1 MTAETQDASAALDVM
16 DEIVTLERAEPDVLL
31 SELATLML
39 GLQGDSPY
47 RPRVHRL
54 LGVVQMRLNR
64 GDDAMRELAEAKT
77 LAEAQSPP
85 DNLELARIERE
96 TAAIHLHRGEAEQ
109 AAEALQTSLAL
120 AALEN
125 DSSEVARVIAAMGR
139 MERDALRF
147 DAVVRLYRGLV
158 SKGAVSMLPP
168 HEAQKV
174 RGDLCEALNRLG
186 RHEEA
191 LQQLAALREAL
202 PDDETCER
210 FHARLEEAR
219 AYAGLNRYDDAEHAL
234 EEAETLLPKRE
245 DAVERCAFIQA
256 VTELQEAR
264 GGEPAVASLE
274 QLVARYASENEAA
287 QEVVARRALANTAF
301 GRGDETR
308 ACEAL
313 ALALRSATRYGLGE
327 TAAEIREG
335 LLKQGAAH
343 VEDLTSTIDLIG
355 SGGGTE
361 RVIRLRQLGEAQN
374 ETTWLTADLADGE
387 LVSLKTVDLQGADD
401 AQREAAIAAVKT
413 VFVPAARIDD
423 PRLAGILSLRLA
435 PGRAL
440 HVTQRYIEGSSLK
453 ALYAASEP
461 PERLLELLAGVADA
475 LAVLHAQGLVHRA
488 LTPEAVIVT
497 RGHGAEWPVLVGLG
511 VPLPAETGAMFKP
524 PNVAPYAAPEQLEG
538 QPGDPRADLYA
549 LGQMI
554 AEVWGGEVPT
564 RQGLGRI
571 WHRDT
576 QGGRPRTVEEL
587 LRGLMA
593 PDPAQ
598 RNVDLGYVAQAL
610 RRQRQEI
617 AGGAAPSADA

>member
-64 GDDAMRELAEAKT
+64 DDDAMRELAEAKM
-77 LAEAQSPP
+77 LAEAQTPP

-96 TAAIHLHRGEAEQ
+96 TAVIHLHRGEADE

-147 DAVVRLYRGLV
+147 DAVVKLYRGLV

-202 PDDETCER
+202 PDDDNAER

-219 AYAGLNRYDDAEHAL
+219 ALAGLGRYDDAEHAL
-234 EEAETLLPKRE
+234 EEAETLLPERE
-245 DAVERCAFIQA
+245 DAAERCAFIQA

-264 GGEPAVASLE
+264 GGVSALESLE
-274 QLVARYASENEAA
+274 QLVANYASESEAA

-301 GRGDETR
+301 GRGHGPR

-313 ALALRSATRYGLGE
+313 ALALRTATRYGLSE
-327 TAAEIREG
+327 TAAEIRAD
-335 LLKQGAAH
+335 LAKQGAAH
-343 VEDLTSTIDLIG
+343 VEDLASTIDLIG
-355 SGGGTE
+355 SGEGTE
-361 RVIRLRQLGEAQN
+361 RAIRLRQLGEGQ
-374 ETTWLTADLADGE
+374 TDTWLAADLADGE
-387 LVSLKTVDLQGADD
+387 LVSLRTVDLQGADD
-401 AQREAAIAAVKT
+401 AQREAAIAAFKT
-413 VFVPAARIDD
+413 VFVPAARIED
-423 PRLAGILSLRLA
+423 PRFAGILSLRLA

-440 HVTQRYIEGSSLK
+440 HVTQRYIEGSSLR
-453 ALYAASEP
+453 ALYEAGDS

-475 LAVLHAQGLVHRA
+475 LGVLHAQGLVHRA

-497 RGHGAEWPVLVGLG
+497 RGHGAEWPALVGLG
-511 VPLPAETGAMFKP
+511 LPLPAETEGTFEP
-524 PNVAPYAAPEQLEG
+524 PATAPYAAPEQLEG
-538 QPGDPRADLYA
+538 QLGDPRADLYA

-576 QGGRPRTVEEL
+576 QDGMPRTVEEL

-598 RNVDLGYVAQAL
+598 RTADLGYVAEAL
-610 RRQRQEI
+610 RRQRQEM
-617 AGGAAPSADA
+617 AGAAAPPADA

>member
-54 LGVVQMRLNR
+54 LGVVQMRLSR

-77 LAEAQSPP
+77 LAEAQTPP
-85 DNLELARIERE
+85 DNLELAKIERE
-96 TAAIHLHRGEAEQ
+96 TAAIHLHRGEADE

-186 RHEEA
+186 RHEDA

-264 GGEPAVASLE
+264 GGASALESLE
-274 QLVARYASENEAA
+274 QLVANYASESEAA
-287 QEVVARRALANTAF
+287 REVVARRALANTAF

-313 ALALRSATRYGLGE
+313 ALALRTAVRYGLGE

-343 VEDLTSTIDLIG
+343 VEDLASTIDLIG
-355 SGGGTE
+355 SGEGTE
-361 RVIRLRQLGEAQN
+361 RAIRLRQLGEGQ
-374 ETTWLTADLADGE
+374 TDTWLAADLADGE
-387 LVSLKTVDLQGADD
+387 LVSLRTVDLQGADD

-571 WHRDT
+571 WHRGAPD
-576 QGGRPRTVEEL
+576 GMPRTVEEL

-598 RNVDLGYVAQAL
+598 RTADLGYVAEAL
-610 RRQRQEI
+610 RRQRQEMV
-617 AGGAAPSADA
+617 GAAHSADA